1 MKNTFV
7 LAIILLIAS
16 GSLAHATVRNF
27 FAPAQQGLPLDS
39 CLTGDHD
46 CGKPAADAFCQQQGF
61 DSALIFQRKAAVQTI
76 RLGTGAFCTGSACT
90 SFRQIKCYAAGGT
103 VTVTA
108 N

>member
-1 MKNTFV
+1 MKSAFA

-16 GSLAHATVRNF
+16 GSFANATVRNY
-27 FAPAQQGLPLDS
+27 FAPEQQGLPLDS

-46 CGKPAADAFCQQQGF
+46 CGKPAADAFCKQQGF
-61 DSALIFQRKAAVQTI
+61 ETALIFQRKAADQTI

-90 SFRQIKCYAAGGT
+90 SFKQIKCYAAGGDIT
-103 VTVTA
+103 LTA